1 MKHPIAL
8 AAKAAYVEL
17 TTVEAKSFF
26 KSTAVEHSL
35 LTMFYFLEAVYWTV
49 EAGRIT
55 RGFVDSFSTPKPST
69 TTIAGLLCPA
79 QDIPPITTE
88 AVVIQSNQQ
97 KLEQQITNTLREIQD
112 NVKSNQESDEVSMEV
127 HQISSEVGLEPIPE
141 HVPSEA
147 DDHQKTEEAVPT
159 RTRKPRAFSG
169 NRGQSSNKPN
179 PEGRVS
185 GTGSRVQG
193 ERHTKEVD
201 V

>member
-1 MKHPIAL
+1 MGYNPWIN
-8 AAKAAYVEL
+8 AAKAAKAEIVSE
-17 TTVEAKSFF
+17 EAIAFLKA
-26 KSTAVEHSL
+26 TALSHTL
-35 LTMFYFLEAVYWTV
+35 LVAFYALEAVYWTV

-55 RGFVDSFSTPKPST
+55 RSFVDSFSTPEEST

-88 AVVIQSNQQ
+88 AVVVQSNQQ
-97 KLEQQITNTLREIQD
+97 KLEQHITNTIKGIYD
-112 NVKSNQESDEVSMEV
+112 NAQISEVSMEV
-127 HQISSEVGLEPIPE
+127 HQISGEVSLEPI
-141 HVPSEA
+141 SEPISNQA
-147 DDHQKTEEAVPT
+147 DIDQTQPVPT
-159 RTRKPRAFSG
+159 RAKKPRASSG

-193 ERHTKEVD
+193 KRHTKEVD

>member
-55 RGFVDSFSTPKPST
+55 RSFVDSFSTPKPST

-88 AVVIQSNQQ
+88 AVVTNQQ
-97 KLEQQITNTLREIQD
+97 KLEQQILANIKGIYD
-112 NVKSNQESDEVSMEV
+112 NVQISEVSMEV
-127 HQISSEVGLEPIPE
+127 YQISSEVGLEPIPE

-147 DDHQKTEEAVPT
+147 DDHQTQPVPT
-159 RTRKPRAFSG
+159 RKQKPRASSG
-169 NRGQSSNKPN
+169 DRVQAEN
-179 PEGRVS
+179 PAPK
-185 GTGSRVQG
+185 SRVPRKSGAVPQ
-193 ERHTKEVD
+193 K
-201 V
+201 

>member
-35 LTMFYFLEAVYWTV
+35 LTMFYFLEAVHWTV

-55 RGFVDSFSTPKPST
+55 RSFVDSFSTQEA
-69 TTIAGLLCPA
+69 IAGLLCPA
-79 QDIPPITTE
+79 EDEPPITTE
-88 AVVIQSNQQ
+88 AVVTNQQ
-97 KLEQQITNTLREIQD
+97 KLEQQITNTLREIQN
-112 NVKSNQESDEVSMEV
+112 NVQISEVSMEV
-127 HQISSEVGLEPIPE
+127 HEESSEVSMEPISEPIP
-141 HVPSEA
+141 SKA
-147 DDHQKTEEAVPT
+147 DTHQTEPVPT
-159 RTRKPRAFSG
+159 RTRKPRATSG
-169 NRGQSSNKPN
+169 DRGQSSNKPN

-193 ERHTKEVD
+193 KRHTKEVD

>member
-55 RGFVDSFSTPKPST
+55 RSFVDSFSTPKPST

-88 AVVIQSNQQ
+88 AVVTNQQ
-97 KLEQQITNTLREIQD
+97 KLEQQILANIKGIYD
-112 NVKSNQESDEVSMEV
+112 NVQISEVSMEV

-147 DDHQKTEEAVPT
+147 DDHQTQPVPT
-159 RTRKPRAFSG
+159 RKQKPRASSG
-169 NRGQSSNKPN
+169 DRVQAEN
-179 PEGRVS
+179 PAPK
-185 GTGSRVQG
+185 SRVPRKSGAVPQ
-193 ERHTKEVD
+193 K
-201 V
+201 

>member
-1 MKHPIAL
+1 MGYNPWIN
-8 AAKAAYVEL
+8 AAKAAKAEIVSE
-17 TTVEAKSFF
+17 EAIAFLKA
-26 KSTAVEHSL
+26 TALSHTL
-35 LTMFYFLEAVYWTV
+35 LVAFYALEAVYWTV

-55 RGFVDSFSTPKPST
+55 RSFVDSFSTSEGSK

-127 HQISSEVGLEPIPE
+127 HQIIGEESLEPIPE
-141 HVPSEA
+141 PIRSET

-159 RTRKPRAFSG
+159 RTHKPRASSG
-169 NRGQSSNKPN
+169 NRVQAKTKTTS
-179 PEGRVS
+179 
-185 GTGSRVQG
+185 SRVPRKSGAVSQ
-193 ERHTKEVD
+193 E
-201 V
+201 

>member
-1 MKHPIAL
+1 MGYNPWIN
-8 AAKAAYVEL
+8 AAKAAKAEIVSE
-17 TTVEAKSFF
+17 EAIAFLKA
-26 KSTAVEHSL
+26 TALSHTL
-35 LTMFYFLEAVYWTV
+35 LVAFYALESVYWTV

-55 RGFVDSFSTPKPST
+55 RSFVDSFSTPEESQE
-69 TTIAGLLCPA
+69 TIAGLLCPA

-112 NVKSNQESDEVSMEV
+112 NVKSNQKSIEVSMEV
-127 HQISSEVGLEPIPE
+127 HSENSEVSLEPISEPI
-141 HVPSEA
+141 PSKA
-147 DDHQKTEEAVPT
+147 DDHQTQPVPT
-159 RTRKPRAFSG
+159 RTRKPRASSG

-179 PEGRVS
+179 PEGRVL

-193 ERHTKEVD
+193 KRHTKEVD